1 MTSAVNPNTSGMLR
15 QRHTESELKHHA
27 VKTAVQQCVR
37 GGIPRSVAGIARDAH
52 TTETFLYRHEAHPC
66 EFCSDLFASGPVSY
80 YRTQMAIL
88 NSARE
93 RSAESDGRVT
103 AAAIQAELAN
113 TKAANQRLRHQI
125 RALERRLGELL
136 GAEANSRTTTPLQ
149 TLAAPAAPSQA
160 ELAKLSATIEDLQSV
175 IAERDQDLQAARRLN
190 ADLTR
195 QLNLPTGNRTPS
207 SPRSSLP
214 TGA

>member
-1 MTSAVNPNTSGMLR
+1 MTTHPSHNISGMLR
-15 QRHTESELKHHA
+15 RRHTESELKHQA

-37 GGIPRSVAGIARDAH
+37 GGVPRSVAGIARDAH

-66 EFCSDLFASGPVSY
+66 ELCSDLFGSGPVSF
-80 YRTQMAIL
+80 YRAQMAII

-93 RSAESDGRVT
+93 RSAESDGRLT
-103 AAAIQAELAN
+103 TIAIQAELAN
-113 TKAANQRLRHQI
+113 TKAANQRLRQQI

-136 GAEANSRTTTPLQ
+136 GIEADSKMTPLQ

-160 ELAKLSATIEDLQSV
+160 DLAQLSATIDDLRSV

-195 QLNLPTGNRTPS
+195 QLNQPTGNRTPS
-207 SPRSSLP
+207 SPRSSPP

>member
-1 MTSAVNPNTSGMLR
+1 
-15 QRHTESELKHHA
+15 
-27 VKTAVQQCVR
+27 
-37 GGIPRSVAGIARDAH
+37 
-52 TTETFLYRHEAHPC
+52 
-66 EFCSDLFASGPVSY
+66 LFGSGPVSF
-80 YRTQMAIL
+80 YRAQMAII

-93 RSAESDGRVT
+93 RSAESDGRLT
-103 AAAIQAELAN
+103 TIAIQAELAN
-113 TKAANQRLRHQI
+113 TKAANQRLRQQI

-136 GAEANSRTTTPLQ
+136 GIEADSKMTPLQ

-160 ELAKLSATIEDLQSV
+160 DLAQLSATIDDLRSV

-195 QLNLPTGNRTPS
+195 QLNQPTGNRTPS
-207 SPRSSLP
+207 STRSSQP

>member
-1 MTSAVNPNTSGMLR
+1 MTTHPSHNISGMLR
-15 QRHTESELKHHA
+15 RRHSESELKHQA
-27 VKTAVQQCVR
+27 VKTAVLQCVR
-37 GGIPRSVAGIARDAH
+37 NGIPRSVAGIARDAH

-66 EFCSDLFASGPVSY
+66 ELCSDLFGSGPVSF
-80 YRTQMAIL
+80 YRAQMAII

-93 RSAESDGRVT
+93 LSAESDGRLT

-113 TKAANQRLRHQI
+113 TKAANQRLHQQI
-125 RALERRLGELL
+125 RALERRLGQYL
-136 GAEANSRTTTPLQ
+136 GVEADSKMT
-149 TLAAPAAPSQA
+149 TLAASAAPSQA
-160 ELAKLSATIEDLQSV
+160 DLAQLSATIEDLRSV

-195 QLNLPTGNRTPS
+195 QLNQPTGNRTPS

>member
-1 MTSAVNPNTSGMLR
+1 MNLAVNRSTSGMLR
-15 QRHTESELKHHA
+15 QRHTESELKHQA
-27 VKTAVQQCVR
+27 VKTAVLQCVR
-37 GGIPRSVAGIARDAH
+37 NGIPRSVAGIARDAH

-66 EFCSDLFASGPVSY
+66 ELCSDLFGSGPVSF
-80 YRTQMAIL
+80 YRAQMAII

-93 RSAESDGRVT
+93 LSAESDGRLT

-113 TKAANQRLRHQI
+113 TKAANQRLHQQI
-125 RALERRLGELL
+125 RALERRLGQYL
-136 GAEANSRTTTPLQ
+136 GVEADSKMT
-149 TLAAPAAPSQA
+149 TLAASAAPSQA
-160 ELAKLSATIEDLQSV
+160 DLAQLSATIEDLRSV

>member
-1 MTSAVNPNTSGMLR
+1 MTTHPSHNISGMLR
-15 QRHTESELKHHA
+15 RRHTESELKHQA

-37 GGIPRSVAGIARDAH
+37 GGVPRSVAGIARDAH

-66 EFCSDLFASGPVSY
+66 ELCSDLFGSGPVSF
-80 YRTQMAIL
+80 YRAQMAII

-93 RSAESDGRVT
+93 LSAESDGRLT

-113 TKAANQRLRHQI
+113 TKAANQRLRQQI
-125 RALERRLGELL
+125 RALERRLGQYL
-136 GAEANSRTTTPLQ
+136 GVEADSKMT
-149 TLAAPAAPSQA
+149 TLAASAAPSQA
-160 ELAKLSATIEDLQSV
+160 DLAQLSATIDDLRSV

>member
-1 MTSAVNPNTSGMLR
+1 MTTHPSHNISGMLR
-15 QRHTESELKHHA
+15 RRHTESELKHQA

-37 GGIPRSVAGIARDAH
+37 GGVPRSVAGIARDAH

-66 EFCSDLFASGPVSY
+66 ELCSDLFGSGPVSF
-80 YRTQMAIL
+80 YRAQMAII
-88 NSARE
+88 NSARD
-93 RSAESDGRVT
+93 RSAESDGRLT
-103 AAAIQAELAN
+103 TAAIQAELAN
-113 TKAANQRLRHQI
+113 TKAANQRLRQQI
-125 RALERRLGELL
+125 RALERRLGQYL
-136 GAEANSRTTTPLQ
+136 GVEADSKMT
-149 TLAAPAAPSQA
+149 TLAASAAPSQA
-160 ELAKLSATIEDLQSV
+160 DLAQLSATIEDLRSV

-195 QLNLPTGNRTPS
+195 QLNQPTGNRTPS

>member
-1 MTSAVNPNTSGMLR
+1 
-15 QRHTESELKHHA
+15 
-27 VKTAVQQCVR
+27 
-37 GGIPRSVAGIARDAH
+37 
-52 TTETFLYRHEAHPC
+52 
-66 EFCSDLFASGPVSY
+66 LFGSGPVSY
-80 YRTQMAIL
+80 YRTQMAII

-93 RSAESDGRVT
+93 RSAESDGRLT

-113 TKAANQRLRHQI
+113 TKAANQRLHQQI
-125 RALERRLGELL
+125 RALERRLGQYL
-136 GAEANSRTTTPLQ
+136 GVEADSKMT
-149 TLAAPAAPSQA
+149 TLAASAAPSQA
-160 ELAKLSATIEDLQSV
+160 DLAQLSATIEDLRSV

>member
-1 MTSAVNPNTSGMLR
+1 MTTHPSHNISGMLR
-15 QRHTESELKHHA
+15 RRHTESELKHQA

-66 EFCSDLFASGPVSY
+66 ELCSDLFGSGPVSF
-80 YRTQMAIL
+80 YRAQMAII
-88 NSARE
+88 NSARD
-93 RSAESDGRVT
+93 RSAESDGRLT

-113 TKAANQRLRHQI
+113 TKAANQRLHQQI
-125 RALERRLGELL
+125 RALERRLGQFL
-136 GAEANSRTTTPLQ
+136 GVEADSKMT
-149 TLAAPAAPSQA
+149 TLAASAAPSQA
-160 ELAKLSATIEDLQSV
+160 DLAQLSATIEDLRSV
-175 IAERDQDLQAARRLN
+175 IAERDQELQAARRLN
-190 ADLTR
+190 ADLPR